1 MQAVD
6 MYIGAQVL
14 TLVVLLG
21 TFLGVCLW
29 GFFQR
34 QHFK

>member
-1 MQAVD
+1 MD
-6 MYIGAQVL
+6 FGAQVL

-21 TFLGVCLW
+21 TFMGVCIW